1 MQDQMFGDYRVVK
14 QLGSGTLGNLFLA
27 EHRFIKKHFALKV
40 LPPELSQDTGLI
52 QRFEEEVVRLSQLD
66 HPHLVKI
73 HTVSYAEGVYF
84 LVTDCVVD
92 SLGETTN
99 LAQYMS
105 GRQERLREEELLSV
119 MRQIAGAL
127 DYAHKEGAV
136 HRGLKL
142 NNILI
147 GKAQRGI
154 DVFISDL
161 GLSKIVSTGKVVAR
175 AFKTVAEALS
185 LVPAEEGFDG
195 RYVPSPIDAE
205 KQTKLSH
212 SFLQSYAFLAPEQKR
227 FEQVGVQADTY
238 AFGVLIYYLITG
250 FFPEGIFML
259 PSEIAPEYHH
269 DWDNIVTQCLNFDPK
284 RRPTQLLSLLDKKR
298 VHLQP
303 VIAPVAQPQVEI
315 KIRPQPEIEPMQEAS
330 SLELISQA
338 PLRTINPHATL
349 REETVLR
356 PFIQRAVQ
364 IPTSVVQTPT
374 SAVQMPVSATQPSPV
389 SEVHAPVPE
398 FAAVAAERQEVAIGA
413 TPSINVAPSISF
425 VDVHE
430 LPVAA
435 PPAAAEGNYAQQ
447 LNAMLNRD
455 PVITQYQPEKKET
468 KTIEPL
474 QTEMV
479 VIRGG
484 LFIRGSDIGNRD
496 EMPCHKIELESFA
509 IDIHPVTNEQ
519 FIRFLE
525 YVGSEKDQSYN
536 DLIRLKDS
544 RVSRSGGR
552 LSIEPGYMKHPVV
565 GVTWYGAVNYAK
577 WAGKRLPYESEWEIA
592 ARGGLE
598 NFMYPKGAQI
608 EKSQA
613 NFFSS
618 DTTPVMSYVPNG
630 YGLYDMVG
638 NVYEWCHDWYGYNYY
653 EISASEPHNPK
664 GPLQGVYRVLRGGC
678 WKSLQEDMRCSHRHR
693 NNPGTMNSTYGFRCA
708 ADVR

>member
-1 MQDQMFGDYRVVK
+1 MQDQMFGDYRVLK
-14 QLGSGTLGNLFLA
+14 QLGSGTLGSLFLA

-40 LPPELSQDTGLI
+40 LPPELSQDPGLI
-52 QRFEEEVVRLSQLD
+52 QRFEDEVGKLSQID

-73 HTVSYAEGVYF
+73 HTVSYAQGAYF
-84 LVTDCVVD
+84 LVTDCVLD

-105 GRQERLREEELLSV
+105 GRQERLREEELLSL
-119 MRQIAGAL
+119 MRQIADAL
-127 DYAHKEGAV
+127 DHAHKGEIV
-136 HRGLKL
+136 HGGLKL

-147 GKAQRGI
+147 GKAQGGI

-161 GLSKIVSTGKVVAR
+161 GLSKIISAGKIVTR
-175 AFKTVAEALS
+175 IFKTVAEALS
-185 LVPAEEGFDG
+185 FVPAEEGLDG
-195 RYVPSPIDAE
+195 GYLPSPIDAE

-227 FEQVGVQADTY
+227 FELVGVQADTY
-238 AFGVLIYYLITG
+238 AFGILVYYLITG
-250 FFPEGIFML
+250 VFPEGVFMM

-269 DWDNIVTQCLNFDPK
+269 DWDLIVNQCLNYDPK
-284 RRPTQLLSLLDKKR
+284 RRPTQLLALLDKKR
-298 VHLQP
+298 VSLQP
-303 VIAPVAQPQVEI
+303 VITPLIQQPQAEI
-315 KIRPQPEIEPMQEAS
+315 KIRTPLEIEPMQEAS
-330 SLELISQA
+330 SLDLVSQV
-338 PLRTINPHATL
+338 PLRTIAPQATL

-356 PFIQRAVQ
+356 PFIQRAVEM
-364 IPTSVVQTPT
+364 PASTVHTPAST
-374 SAVQMPVSATQPSPV
+374 EVFASEVKMPSPQ
-389 SEVHAPVPE
+389 
-398 FAAVAAERQEVAIGA
+398 VAQRLEVAVGA
-413 TPSINVAPSISF
+413 TASVNVAPTISF
-425 VDVHE
+425 VDVLE
-430 LPVAA
+430 LPLTA
-435 PPAAAEGNYAQQ
+435 PTAAAEDNYAQQ

-484 LFIRGSDIGNRD
+484 LFMRGSDIGNRD
-496 EMPCHKIELESFA
+496 EMPCHQIELESFA
-509 IDIHPVTNEQ
+509 IDVHPVSNEQ

-525 YVGSEKDQSYN
+525 YVGGEKDQNYN

-552 LSIEPGYMKHPVV
+552 LSIEPGYAKHPVV
-565 GVTWYGAVNYAK
+565 GVTWYGAVAYAK

-598 NFMYPKGAQI
+598 NFMYPKGEQI

-618 DTTPVMSYVPNG
+618 DTTPVMSYAPNG
-630 YGLYDMVG
+630 HGLYDMVG
-638 NVYEWCHDWYGYNYY
+638 NVYEWCQDWYGYNYY

-678 WKSLQEDMRCSHRHR
+678 WKSLKEDMRCSHRHR
-693 NNPGTMNSTYGFRCA
+693 NNPGTVNSTYGFRCG

>member
-1 MQDQMFGDYRVVK
+1 MQDQMFGDYRVVRR
-14 QLGSGTLGNLFLA
+14 LGSGTLGILFLA

-40 LPPELSQDTGLI
+40 LPPELSQDSGLI
-52 QRFEEEVVRLSQLD
+52 QRFEAEVAQLAQLD

-73 HTVSYAEGVYF
+73 HTVSYAEGGYF
-84 LVTDCVVD
+84 LVIDCIVD

-119 MRQIAGAL
+119 MRQIADAL
-127 DYAHKEGAV
+127 DYAHKEGTV

-147 GKAQRGI
+147 GKAQNGI

-161 GLSKIVSTGKVVAR
+161 GLSKIVSVGKVVTR
-175 AFKTVAEALS
+175 TFKTVAEALS
-185 LVPAEEGFDG
+185 AVPAEPGVDG
-195 RYVPSPIDAE
+195 RYVPSPIEAE

-238 AFGVLIYYLITG
+238 AFGILAYYLIAG
-250 FFPEGIFML
+250 FFPEGIFMM

-269 DWDNIVTQCLNFDPK
+269 DWDHLVTQCLNFDPK
-284 RRPTQLLSLLDKKR
+284 RRPTQLLPLLDKKR
-298 VHLQP
+298 VRSQP
-303 VIAPVAQPQVEI
+303 LSTPLAEFNMRAE
-315 KIRPQPEIEPMQEAS
+315 PEIES
-330 SLELISQA
+330 SPQVSSIDLLSQA
-338 PLRTINPHATL
+338 PLRTFTPHATLREQAATL

-356 PFIQRAVQ
+356 PFIQRAVE
-364 IPTSVVQTPT
+364 
-374 SAVQMPVSATQPSPV
+374 MPVSTVEIPSPAVEV
-389 SEVHAPVPE
+389 SAHVLELTPVLAKRAE
-398 FAAVAAERQEVAIGA
+398 GTIGGAAHM
-413 TPSINVAPSISF
+413 SVAPNISF
-425 VDVHE
+425 VDVQE
-430 LPVAA
+430 LPLTA
-435 PPAAAEGNYAQQ
+435 PIVPEGSYAQQ

-455 PVITQYQPEKKET
+455 PVITQYQPKKKEL

-484 LFIRGSDIGNRD
+484 LFMRGSNTGNRD
-496 EMPCHKIELESFA
+496 EMPCHKIEVESFA
-509 IDIHPVTNEQ
+509 LDIHPVSNEQ

-525 YVGSEKDQSYN
+525 YVGGEKDHNYN

-552 LSIEPGYMKHPVV
+552 LSIEPGYAKHPVV
-565 GVTWYGAVNYAK
+565 GVTWYGAVDYAK

-598 NFMYPKGAQI
+598 NFMYPQGEQI

-653 EISASEPHNPK
+653 EVSASEPHNPK

-693 NNPGTMNSTYGFRCA
+693 NNPGTVNSTYGFRCA
-708 ADVR
+708 ANVR